1 MDVDVDVVEVV
12 VVVLVE
18 EDPNALGT
26 DLIFLDAAFS
36 MLLLLLLLMLPLV
49 LDGWKIELGC
59 SSVGMSSPF
68 NESPRGSSSFS
79 LDFLSNV
86 VVTTG

>member
-36 MLLLLLLLMLPLV
+36 MLLLLLPLV
-49 LDGWKIELGC
+49 LDGWKIDLGC

-68 NESPRGSSSFS
+68 NESPTGSSSFS
-79 LDFLSNV
+79 FSLDFPSKV

>member
-1 MDVDVDVVEVV
+1 MDVDVVVVVEVV
-12 VVVLVE
+12 VVLEE
-18 EDPNALGT
+18 EDPSALGT

-36 MLLLLLLLMLPLV
+36 MTMMLLV

-59 SSVGMSSPF
+59 SSVGMSSPL
-68 NESPRGSSSFS
+68 NESPTGSSSFSFS